1 MLLIEQVCEKNEIK
15 SDYIRCPVC
24 RGRLCDKPVEE
35 KAKTLPIDTA
45 PLMETSCGI
54 ILKCRKCCNRFLI
67 QITNK

>member
-24 RGRLCDKPVEE
+24 GGRLCDKPVGE
-35 KAKTLPIDTA
+35 KAKTLPIDTV
-45 PLMETSCGI
+45 PLERTSCGI
-54 ILKCRKCCNRFLI
+54 IIKCYKCRNRFLI